1 MFPLPPL
8 IYLSLTG
15 WTLYFFVANRPLEVI
30 FSAAI
35 VLSGIIFTLFL
46 QKEVNNPNQSIWRHS
61 SRLIFLYLLLH
72 NLNPNKYL

>member
-15 WTLYFFVANRPLEVI
+15 WTLYFVVANRPMEVI

-35 VLSGIIFTLFL
+35 VLSGIIFYFISEKKLIIQT
-46 QKEVNNPNQSIWRHS
+46 NQFGGIR
-61 SRLIFLYLLLH
+61 RD
-72 NLNPNKYL
+72 